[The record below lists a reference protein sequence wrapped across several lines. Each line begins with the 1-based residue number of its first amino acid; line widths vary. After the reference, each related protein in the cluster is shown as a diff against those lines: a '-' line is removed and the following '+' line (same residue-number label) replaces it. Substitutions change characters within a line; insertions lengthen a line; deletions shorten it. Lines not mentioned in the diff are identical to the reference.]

1 MTIDAY
7 KVLGVSST
15 ASKDEIKKAYRNLV
29 KQWHPDVNKS
39 PEALEKMKEI
49 NTAYSL
55 LMNDSYVEGHAS
67 NAFYRNDIFDSIF
80 NQFFATPPVW
90 QEHRQEQMK
99 NEKFF
104 WGEVNKHFDMGGA
117 KSYRNSQ
124 VNIRWEV
131 NFLDCLLG
139 RKFNIVVDGKSY
151 DFTIPAKS
159 KSGDTIT
166 IQDGYKIINVI
177 IDIIYPM
184 ELTKEQQEKFSAL
197 RKEIFG

>member
-55 LMNDSYVEGHAS
+55 LMNDSYVEGRAS

-104 WGEVNKHFDMGGA
+104 CGEVNKHFDMGGA
-117 KSYRNSQ
+117 KSYRN
-124 VNIRWEV
+124 
-131 NFLDCLLG
+131 
-139 RKFNIVVDGKSY
+139 
-151 DFTIPAKS
+151 
-159 KSGDTIT
+159 
-166 IQDGYKIINVI
+166 
-177 IDIIYPM
+177 
-184 ELTKEQQEKFSAL
+184 
-197 RKEIFG
+197 